1 MCRLNVSS
9 QSRCVCAYVLV
20 PVQFRVLMSVS
31 YVEWVVRGVRWGLT
45 SLGWYLVRIAC
56 LSLATVPL
64 GGYRRV
70 WRPAFWNEQV
80 GNSEGGWVTD

>member
-1 MCRLNVSS
+1 MSVYVSS
-9 QSRCVCAYVLV
+9 QCEFLEPVCADVLV
-20 PVQFRVLMSVS
+20 QVRVSMSVS

-70 WRPAFWNEQV
+70 WRPAFQNEQV
-80 GNSEGGWVTD
+80 GNSEGVG